1 MRHLKIRNNLSTEE
15 RKSLQ
20 ELRSLNH
27 HTIRVQ
33 DKGSRFVL
41 LSNEQYCKKVQH
53 QINRSSFTLLRCD
66 FTKKFGSKINKW
78 IEKWISRKAIDED
91 WKRFMKLK
99 DVKPGKKCRMI
110 KTHKESNPVRIIS
123 SGSGTA
129 VENLFIFIEKC
140 LFPKVL
146 KIGTRIQVT
155 QHILNIVDDLTRNR
169 NLHENCL

>member
-15 RKSLQ
+15 GRFLQ

-33 DKGSRFVL
+33 DKGSKFVL

-53 QINRSSFTLLRCD
+53 QINRSSFTLLRRD
-66 FTKKFGSKINKW
+66 FTKKFGNKINKW
-78 IEKWISRKAIDED
+78 TEKWKSRKAIDED

-99 DVKPGKKCRMI
+99 DVKPGKMYRMI
-110 KTHKESNPVRIIS
+110 KTHKESNSLRIIS

-129 VENLFIFIEKC
+129 VGNLFIFIEYK
-140 LFPKVL
+140 
-146 KIGTRIQVT
+146 T
-155 QHILNIVDDLTRNR
+155 HNI
-169 NLHENCL
+169 C

>member
-1 MRHLKIRNNLSTEE
+1 M
-15 RKSLQ
+15 
-20 ELRSLNH
+20 RSLNH

-33 DKGSRFVL
+33 DKGSKFVL

-53 QINRSSFTLLRCD
+53 QINRSSFTLLRSD
-66 FTKKFGSKINKW
+66 FTKKIGNKINKW
-78 IEKWISRKAIDED
+78 IENWKSRKAIDED

-99 DVKPGKKCRMI
+99 DVKPGKMYRMI

-123 SGSGTA
+123 SGTA
-129 VENLFIFIEKC
+129 VGNLFIFIEKC

-146 KIGTRIQVT
+146 KIDTRIHDT
-155 QHILNIVDDLTRNR
+155 QHMLNIVDDLARNR